1 MQTYPRHT
9 ESYLHIVGENILP
22 PYFFLNAKYLTGTV
36 CFTKHSTLVYL
47 CFDFLAR
54 MRRTG
59 NAPEGLQ
66 WRLTRLRRNSAAINK
81 QMPLVVLLVF
91 PLLTAYFTPNG
102 RSQPPNGLGQKGRG
116 ISSQLVEALHILG
129 QNTPSLL
136 SQSPP
141 HAREKEGASV
151 RMERPHGRKGRQE
164 GRFSPETGSVSTDG
178 PGFPRRRTWQAGVH
192 SCQDGRVST
201 SPHFG
206 TKYPVPFVPGRPRG
220 RGARS

>member
-1 MQTYPRHT
+1 MAANSPSSKQRSYKQT
-9 ESYLHIVGENILP
+9 
-22 PYFFLNAKYLTGTV
+22 NA
-36 CFTKHSTLVYL
+36 
-47 CFDFLAR
+47 
-54 MRRTG
+54 
-59 NAPEGLQ
+59 
-66 WRLTRLRRNSAAINK
+66 
-81 QMPLVVLLVF
+81 LVVLLVF

-102 RSQPPNGLGQKGRG
+102 RAQPPNG
-116 ISSQLVEALHILG
+116 LG

-164 GRFSPETGSVSTDG
+164 GHFSPETGTVGTDA
-178 PGFPRRRTWQAGVH
+178 PGFRRTTDVGLPTLPDSRAVGARRA
-192 SCQDGRVST
+192 SFLPKRTGRIRT

>member
-1 MQTYPRHT
+1 MAANSPSSKQRSYKQT
-9 ESYLHIVGENILP
+9 
-22 PYFFLNAKYLTGTV
+22 NA
-36 CFTKHSTLVYL
+36 
-47 CFDFLAR
+47 
-54 MRRTG
+54 
-59 NAPEGLQ
+59 
-66 WRLTRLRRNSAAINK
+66 
-81 QMPLVVLLVF
+81 LVVLLVF

-116 ISSQLVEALHILG
+116 ILSQLVEPLHILG

-136 SQSPP
+136 SHSPP
-141 HAREKEGASV
+141 HARRKAGASV
-151 RMERPHGRKGRQE
+151 NAGFGRAGKRERRYGWNGRTAGKGRKKGTSHQKPGPSVPTLPAFGAQSARNY
-164 GRFSPETGSVSTDG
+164 RRSPIPARDEPLITDG
-178 PGFPRRRTWQAGVH
+178 PRFPRRRTWQAGSP

>member
-54 MRRTG
+54 MRRTE

-116 ISSQLVEALHILG
+116 I
-129 QNTPSLL
+129 L

-141 HAREKEGASV
+141 HTREKEGASV

-164 GRFSPETGSVSTDG
+164 GRFSQETGTVGTDG
-178 PGFPRRRTWQAGVH
+178 PGFPRRRTWQGGGP
-192 SCQDGRVST
+192 SCQSRQVST

-206 TKYPVPFVPGRPRG
+206 T
-220 RGARS
+220 

>member
-1 MQTYPRHT
+1 MAANSPSSKQRSYKQT
-9 ESYLHIVGENILP
+9 
-22 PYFFLNAKYLTGTV
+22 NA
-36 CFTKHSTLVYL
+36 
-47 CFDFLAR
+47 
-54 MRRTG
+54 
-59 NAPEGLQ
+59 
-66 WRLTRLRRNSAAINK
+66 
-81 QMPLVVLLVF
+81 LVVLLVF

-102 RSQPPNGLGQKGRG
+102 RAQPPNGLGQKGRG
-116 ISSQLVEALHILG
+116 ILSQLVEALHILG

-164 GRFSPETGSVSTDG
+164 GHFSPETGTVGTDA
-178 PGFPRRRTWQAGVH
+178 PGFRRTTDVGLPTLPDSRAVGARRA
-192 SCQDGRVST
+192 SFLPKRTGRIRT